1 MLLDQPQPLEP
12 GPRLPLPEERQLEL
26 LARAL
31 VDPSTL
37 HCDLRSGAQRDV
49 VPIGSLGPAAAAVG
63 FGRPSGMVARA
74 PAVRARS
81 RFVDDVT
88 DPETFSVLIANE
100 RHERLDRVAKI
111 VSAAGHEV
119 TARAI
124 RVDAVAA
131 AAAEVDADVAIVAAG
146 ESDAHALELIEQ
158 LVEEASC
165 PVILHVEE
173 HDPEL
178 FREAARRG
186 VYGLV
191 HEGDTTGLE
200 GLDRDRPAQV
210 CGSPRP
216 RGGVPPPRCRR
227 ARQRCAD
234 GTAPDRRA

>member
-1 MLLDQPQPLEP
+1 M
-12 GPRLPLPEERQLEL
+12 
-26 LARAL
+26 
-31 VDPSTL
+31 
-37 HCDLRSGAQRDV
+37 
-49 VPIGSLGPAAAAVG
+49 
-63 FGRPSGMVARA
+63 
-74 PAVRARS
+74 
-81 RFVDDVT
+81 DDVT

-111 VSAAGHEV
+111 VTAAGHEV

-200 GLDRDRPAQV
+200 GSIEIALRRYADLRDLEAAFH
-210 CGSPRP
+210 
-216 RGGVPPPRCRR
+216 RR
-227 ARQRCAD
+227 AVVERAKGVLMERHRIGEREAFAMLRDHARSRQERVVVVAQGVLD
-234 GTAPDRRA
+234 GHPLLPSR